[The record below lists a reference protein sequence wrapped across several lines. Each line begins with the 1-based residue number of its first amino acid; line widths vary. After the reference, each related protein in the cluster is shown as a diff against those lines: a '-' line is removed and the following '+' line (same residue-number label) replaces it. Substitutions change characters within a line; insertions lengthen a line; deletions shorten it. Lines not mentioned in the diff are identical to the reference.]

1 MADREK
7 VIKGLEHCSN
17 KSFCNDGCP
26 YSSILRDPNLGIDEC
41 MTCLA
46 HDALKLLKE
55 QENHVSVPFTWLVK
69 FCTHI
74 DFREPMS
81 DEERAERWKEK
92 LNQQFGV
99 KFDGMKVKWD
109 S

>member
-46 HDALKLLKE
+46 HDALELLKE
-55 QENHVSVPFTWLVK
+55 QEPKLVIPGYNGVYCPSCSSISERMVGLK
-69 FCTHI
+69 KLSKEMSFC
-74 DFREPMS
+74 PYCGQ
-81 DEERAERWKEK
+81 A
-92 LNQQFGV
+92 V
-99 KFDGMKVKWD
+99 KCE
-109 S
+109 